1 MDVRTTERELDEMIA
16 RIRSATERQRRLIGA
31 LPACSLRSRKEQL
44 IRKMRDQIQ
53 RLESLRGSVSRRR
66 RSGTTF
72 H

>member
-31 LPACSLRSRKEQL
+31 LPACSLRSRKERL

-53 RLESLRGSVSRRR
+53 RLESLRGSVSRSR